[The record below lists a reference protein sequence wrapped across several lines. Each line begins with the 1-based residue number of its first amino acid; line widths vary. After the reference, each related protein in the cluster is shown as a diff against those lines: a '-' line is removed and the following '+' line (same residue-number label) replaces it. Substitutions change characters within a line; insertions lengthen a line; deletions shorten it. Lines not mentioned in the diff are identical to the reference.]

1 MKHRLIV
8 CALVFTMALLT
19 AQSALAARVYNF
31 TPITLKF
38 AGSKIRSAQGS
49 FALASG
55 QRSESV
61 NYPNWA
67 RIDVEDPSAGVTYC
81 AIVANGDLQGGNYL
95 VVWHVGNKVHCALCG
110 SSHNVMKSGAGNAPY
125 HWEGQSRTGC

>member
-1 MKHRLIV
+1 MKRSLIV

-31 TPITLKF
+31 TPITLKI
-38 AGSKIRSAQGS
+38 AGSDIRSSRGQ

-61 NYPNWA
+61 HYPHWA
-67 RIDVEDPSAGVTYC
+67 RITIEDPSAGVAVC
-81 AIVANGDLQGGNYL
+81 SVLANGELVGGNYM
-95 VVWHVGNKVHCALCG
+95 VIGNIGSRVHCVICN
-110 SSHNVMKSGAGNAPY
+110 SSHQVMQSSAGNAT
-125 HWEGQSRTGC
+125 HNWQSNSRTGC